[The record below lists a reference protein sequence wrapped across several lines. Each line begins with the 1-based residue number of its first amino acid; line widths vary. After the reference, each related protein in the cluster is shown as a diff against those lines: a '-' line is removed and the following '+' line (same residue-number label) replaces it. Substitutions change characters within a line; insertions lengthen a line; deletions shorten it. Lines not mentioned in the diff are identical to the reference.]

1 MQLFV
6 VSFAPFQDRA
16 SVGGFDWFYKE
27 EMAYEAFDSEVKENG
42 NTHDIR
48 LFPFVS
54 SFSNPEE
61 ITHEIG
67 SCILDLEETLVPLKQ
82 HLPE

>member
-1 MQLFV
+1 MELFI

-27 EMAYEAFDSEVKENG
+27 EAACRAFDCEVNQNG
-42 NTHDIR
+42 TTHDIR
-48 LFPFVS
+48 LLPFVS

-67 SCILDLEETLVPLKQ
+67 SCLLDIEEMVSPLKQ
-82 HLPE
+82 HTPK

>member
-1 MQLFV
+1 MNLFV

-16 SVGGFDWFYKE
+16 SVGGFDWYYNRDTADK
-27 EMAYEAFDSEVKENG
+27 AFANEVQQNG

-48 LFPFVS
+48 MIPFAS
-54 SFSNPEE
+54 SLSDPEE

-67 SCILDLEETLVPLKQ
+67 SCILEIEEMMQPLKQ
-82 HLPE
+82 HTPR